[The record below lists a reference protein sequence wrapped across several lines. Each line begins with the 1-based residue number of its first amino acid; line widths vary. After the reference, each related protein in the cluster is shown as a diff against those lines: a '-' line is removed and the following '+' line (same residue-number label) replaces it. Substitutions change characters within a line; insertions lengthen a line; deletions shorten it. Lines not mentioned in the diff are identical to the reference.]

1 MPTMGGE
8 TARQIDIV
16 NVDDD
21 RDVALARE
29 LRHQLHDLDRGLRIE
44 GRGRLVGQEDVGL
57 LHDRPA
63 DADPLPLAAGERIGA
78 PRRETGKPDGIE
90 ELERPLDVAAR
101 EAPEPRPPSRHV
113 AEPAA
118 EQVLHDGHALDEV
131 VLLEHHPDAPPCL
144 AQRQTGELGESW
156 PRKRISP
163 AVGSTRRLMQRIS
176 VDLPVPDGP
185 MTAVMPRPG
194 MARSMSFSTGTPGRY
209 SLRSLRMRSA
219 RASPSLVA
227 ATTAGAAVIAS
238 SVPRPSCAPPR
249 PRGPPL
255 SRRPPCCR
263 AFRNPRPPCAR
274 SPNPSDRRSARSG
287 RRR

>member
-1 MPTMGGE
+1 MTVRRSTRLYSWNTIPMRRRAWRS
-8 TARQIDIV
+8 ARPES
-16 NVDDD
+16 
-21 RDVALARE
+21 LAR
-29 LRHQLHDLDRGLRIE
+29 
-44 GRGRLVGQEDVGL
+44 
-57 LHDRPA
+57 
-63 DADPLPLAAGERIGA
+63 
-78 PRRETGKPDGIE
+78 
-90 ELERPLDVAAR
+90 
-101 EAPEPRPPSRHV
+101 
-113 AEPAA
+113 
-118 EQVLHDGHALDEV
+118 
-131 VLLEHHPDAPPCL
+131 
-144 AQRQTGELGESW
+144 SW

-255 SRRPPCCR
+255 LVGSLVVG
-263 AFRNPRPPCAR
+263 
-274 SPNPSDRRSARSG
+274 RSG
-287 RRR
+287 ILGHLAHDRPILLVGDRQEAVVAVELLRHLRREAEIVKALLDLRRELRLEIVRIGEGRGRE